1 MNYLLD
7 THTLIWFLEG
17 AASLSRTALET
28 IEKEENTCYVS
39 IASIWEIAI
48 KISINKLEMNISFE
62 DLNKLI
68 WQNSFELIPISF
80 QHTKKL
86 LDLPYHH
93 KDPFDRMIISQAI
106 IEKLTI
112 ISKDNNFILYDIDC
126 LW

>member
-17 AASLSRTALET
+17 AASLSRTALEE
-28 IEKEENTCYVS
+28 IEKEGNTCYVS

-48 KISINKLEMNISFE
+48 KISINKLEMNISF
-62 DLNKLI
+62 DKLNQLI

-86 LDLPYHH
+86 LEMPFHH
-93 KDPFDRMIISQAI
+93 RDPFDRMIISQAI
-106 IEKLTI
+106 IENLTI
-112 ISKDNNFILYDIDC
+112 ISKDNNFTFYDINC

>member
-7 THTLIWFLEG
+7 THTLIWFFEG
-17 AASLSRTALET
+17 TAFLSRTALEA
-28 IEKEENTCYVS
+28 IEKEGNTCYVS

-48 KISINKLEMNISFE
+48 KISLSKLEMNIPF
-62 DLNKLI
+62 DTLNQLI

-86 LDLPYHH
+86 LEMPFHH

-112 ISKDNNFILYDIDC
+112 ISKDSNFKLYDIEC